1 MWSQAS
7 FVLLHIASKLSW
19 LDELF
24 YAIIFPILQSVPFD
38 SACVFV
44 LTGLMHCAINTLCKF
59 SSCIKNLLRLLQ
71 GAVAGARQLEV
82 TINGIGERAGNTSLE
97 EVSSS
102 SLLTFQEA
110 VAKED

>member
-1 MWSQAS
+1 
-7 FVLLHIASKLSW
+7 VLSEDRFDALCNKYS
-19 LDELF
+19 
-24 YAIIFPILQSVPFD
+24 LQIQQ
-38 SACVFV
+38 
-44 LTGLMHCAINTLCKF
+44 LY
-59 SSCIKNLLRLLQ
+59 KNLLRLLQ

-110 VAKED
+110 VAKDN